1 VTQEHPHAELSAYI
15 DGALAPAAQAA
26 VRGHLDTCALCRG
39 HVAELRSTIALMQAL
54 PDPVPSRRLVPRLA
68 AAPAWLAPL
77 RTLMTLASGAA
88 VFLFIASSLVT
99 NINFLASSGAAT
111 TATSANEASRDAV
124 ARQQAPAAAGAP
136 AATGVPAP
144 TASAFAAFAVSPT
157 ASPLPTPSQLLD
169 TAVGSTPDDARK
181 RADQATAGPSGAP
194 AAPEVN
200 AVNAQDNARR
210 ANAEPQRSPLVN
222 PLLWLT
228 LALISG
234 AIAIA
239 LQRRLRSSV

>member
-15 DGALAPAAQAA
+15 DGALAPAAEAA
-26 VRGHLDTCALCRG
+26 VRGHLDTCALCRA
-39 HVAELRSTIALMQAL
+39 HVAELRATVALVHAL

-68 AAPAWLAPL
+68 TAPAWLAPL

-124 ARQQAPAAAGAP
+124 AKQQAPVAAGAP
-136 AATGVPAP
+136 AATKVPAP
-144 TASAFAAFAVSPT
+144 AASPFGAFAVSPT
-157 ASPLPTPSQLLD
+157 ASAAPTTSQVLD
-169 TAVGSTPDDARK
+169 TARGSATDDPQK
-181 RADQATAGPSGAP
+181 RSDQATAGPSGAP
-194 AAPEVN
+194 GAA
-200 AVNAQDNARR
+200 AVSAQDNARL

-228 LALISG
+228 LAVISG
-234 AIAIA
+234 AVAIA
-239 LQRRLRSSV
+239 LHRRLRSTV

>member
-26 VRGHLDTCALCRG
+26 VRGHLETCALCRT
-39 HVAELRSTIALMQAL
+39 HVAELRATVALVHAL

-68 AAPAWLAPL
+68 SAPAWLAPL

-111 TATSANEASRDAV
+111 TATSANEVSRDAV
-124 ARQQAPAAAGAP
+124 AKQQAPAAAGAP

-144 TASAFAAFAVSPT
+144 TGSPFAAFAVSPT
-157 ASPLPTPSQLLD
+157 ASPVPAASQLLD
-169 TAVGSTPDDARK
+169 SARGGATDDPQK

-194 AAPEVN
+194 GAAAAN
-200 AVNAQDNARR
+200 AVNAEDNARLT
-210 ANAEPQRSPLVN
+210 NAEPQRSPLVN

-239 LQRRLRSSV
+239 LHRRLRSSV